1 MSCWPWPWSSNGRIC
16 GLELTMHMFRDGRAR
31 GLVIKPY
38 YLRIAL
44 GPNTQLLGH
53 SIDQLACVLVM
64 ACARGLVLVMAWL
77 VTAALP
83 DS

>member
-1 MSCWPWPWSSNGRIC
+1 
-16 GLELTMHMFRDGRAR
+16 MHMFCDGRAR
-31 GLVIKPY
+31 GLAIKPY

-53 SIDQLACVLVM
+53 SIDQLPCVLLM
-64 ACARGLVLVMAWL
+64 ACNRGLVLVMTWL
-77 VTAALP
+77 VTIALP